1 MAAGASRRA
10 FPRGQKDHEHPTW
23 RWNIGDDRRVTH
35 ESRVGEAEKAV
46 TMSETYNR
54 GAIALHWATA
64 ALVVANLLLG
74 LSMVGLPISPRKL
87 QWYLVHKSIG
97 TTIFLLT
104 SLRVAWRVLHPPPA
118 PIPMP
123 RWQRRFA
130 ALSHA
135 LLYVL
140 LFAIPISGWLYS
152 SATGVQVVYLGL
164 LPLPDLVGRDRA
176 LGDDLRLVHVGL
188 NALLFAVLTVHVAAT
203 VKHHVIDRDAV
214 LSRMLPLAKAS
225 GSVRP

>member
-130 ALSHA
+130 AL
-135 LLYVL
+135 LYVL